1 MAQIL
6 DVEGGGLGRDGL
18 PLGPLLLLELR
29 LLVDLLG
36 GRLED
41 GAVFVQLVL
50 EPLDELVLLVELK
63 LQLVDERVAL
73 AQLLDLLL
81 ESVLE
86 VAQGAHRSG
95 WLERLFIPT
104 SLLLENKSY
113 AKKKRRAA
121 QPVFLNCAGP
131 TLLSNF
137 IPHGQPCDD
146 AASLFLPPSL
156 RGDDGEGTAGTFAR
170 ASRGESFPGCDRAK
184 FPLSASR
191 TLSLCLLP
199 PSLHPS
205 PASYPLPFFLPS
217 FLPSLP
223 PSLGGVTAEDRPP
236 RMRQAATQRERM
248 ARRAPTGI

>member
-1 MAQIL
+1 MLVRLADTLLCALGVEGQGDMAQIL

-50 EPLDELVLLVELK
+50 EPLDELVLLVELQ

-104 SLLLENKSY
+104 SLLVEKKSY
-113 AKKKRRAA
+113 AKKKKKKARGSARIPQLRWPHAA
-121 QPVFLNCAGP
+121 LKLYPAW
-131 TLLSNF
+131 T
-137 IPHGQPCDD
+137 
-146 AASLFLPPSL
+146 AL
-156 RGDDGEGTAGTFAR
+156 R
-170 ASRGESFPGCDRAK
+170 
-184 FPLSASR
+184 
-191 TLSLCLLP
+191 
-199 PSLHPS
+199 
-205 PASYPLPFFLPS
+205 
-217 FLPSLP
+217 
-223 PSLGGVTAEDRPP
+223 
-236 RMRQAATQRERM
+236 
-248 ARRAPTGI
+248 

>member
-1 MAQIL
+1 MLVRLADTLLCALGVEGQGDMAEIL

-50 EPLDELVLLVELK
+50 EPLDELVLLVELQ

-104 SLLLENKSY
+104 SLLVEKKSY
-113 AKKKRRAA
+113 AKKKKGARLSPYSSTALAPRCS
-121 QPVFLNCAGP
+121 Q
-131 TLLSNF
+131 TL
-137 IPHGQPCDD
+137 
-146 AASLFLPPSL
+146 
-156 RGDDGEGTAGTFAR
+156 
-170 ASRGESFPGCDRAK
+170 SRMDSPAMMP
-184 FPLSASR
+184 PLSS
-191 TLSLCLLP
+191 SL
-199 PSLHPS
+199 
-205 PASYPLPFFLPS
+205 PA
-217 FLPSLP
+217 SLP
-223 PSLGGVTAEDRPP
+223 PE
-236 RMRQAATQRERM
+236 
-248 ARRAPTGI
+248 